1 MKKWKSISKMELHV
15 RRVILSNKMPIVL
28 IAVEGTNK
36 NLVEFGEMSN
46 NVFDVLVESSDL
58 RSKAIGDRLSE
69 NLCFVTREVDYT
81 LDVID
86 DSEEEM
92 AYRLGAVISR
102 LRSLH
107 VQRAMIITHKRMLN
121 SWDPHINMDEWDA
134 ISM

>member
-1 MKKWKSISKMELHV
+1 MELHV

-36 NLVEFGEMSN
+36 NLVEFGGMRN
-46 NVFDVLVESSDL
+46 NVFDVLVESTDL
-58 RSKAIGDRLSE
+58 RSKDIGDRLAE
-69 NLCFVTREVDYT
+69 DLLFVTREVDYT
-81 LDVID
+81 LDVIDND

-102 LRSLH
+102 LRSLR
-107 VQRAMIITHKRMLN
+107 VQRAMIITHKKVIN
-121 SWDPHINMDEWDA
+121 SWDPNMNADEWDA

>member
-1 MKKWKSISKMELHV
+1 MELHV

-36 NLVEFGEMSN
+36 NLVEFDNMNN
-46 NVFDVLVESSDL
+46 NVFDVLVESSDA
-58 RSKAIGDRLSE
+58 RSGDIGDRLTE
-69 NLCFVTREVDYT
+69 NLWFVTREVDHT
-81 LDVID
+81 LDELED
-86 DSEEEM
+86 GNEEEM

-102 LRSLH
+102 LQSLR
-107 VQRAMIITHKRMLN
+107 VQRAMIITHKRVLN

>member
-1 MKKWKSISKMELHV
+1 MELHV

-36 NLVEFGEMSN
+36 NLVEFGGMRN
-46 NVFDVLVESSDL
+46 NVFDVLVESTDSRGKD
-58 RSKAIGDRLSE
+58 IGDRLAE
-69 NLCFVTREVDYT
+69 DLLFVTREVDYT
-81 LDVID
+81 LDVIDND

-107 VQRAMIITHKRMLN
+107 IQRAMIITHKKVIN
-121 SWDPHINMDEWDA
+121 SWDPNMNANEWDA

>member
-1 MKKWKSISKMELHV
+1 MELHV

-36 NLVEFGEMSN
+36 NLVEFGGMRN
-46 NVFDVLVESSDL
+46 NVFDILVESTDP
-58 RSKAIGDRLSE
+58 RSKDIGDRLAE
-69 NLCFVTREVDYT
+69 DLLFVTREVDYT
-81 LDVID
+81 LDVIDND

-102 LRSLH
+102 LRSLR
-107 VQRAMIITHKRMLN
+107 VQRAMIITHKKVIN
-121 SWDPHINMDEWDA
+121 SWDPNMNANEWDA

>member
-1 MKKWKSISKMELHV
+1 MELHV

-36 NLVEFGEMSN
+36 NLVEFGSMNN
-46 NVFDVLVESSDL
+46 NVFDVLVESTDS
-58 RSKAIGDRLSE
+58 RSGNIGDRLAE
-69 NLCFVTREVDYT
+69 DLLFVTREVDHT
-81 LDVID
+81 LDELED
-86 DSEEEM
+86 GNEEEM

-107 VQRAMIITHKRMLN
+107 FQRAMIITHKRVLN
-121 SWDPHINMDEWDA
+121 SWDPNINMDEWDA

>member
-1 MKKWKSISKMELHV
+1 MELHV

-36 NLVEFGEMSN
+36 NLVDLENMHN
-46 NVFDVLVESSDL
+46 NVFDVVVESTDP
-58 RSKAIGDRLSE
+58 RSKAIGDGLAE
-69 NLCFVTREVDYT
+69 HLWFVKREVDYT
-81 LDVID
+81 LDVIETD

-102 LRSLH
+102 LRGLR
-107 VQRAMIITHKRMLN
+107 VQRAIIITHKRVLN
-121 SWDPHINMDEWDA
+121 SWDLHINTDEWDA

>member
-1 MKKWKSISKMELHV
+1 MELHV
-15 RRVILSNKMPIVL
+15 RRIILSNKMPIVL
-28 IAVEGTNK
+28 IAADGINK
-36 NLVEFGEMSN
+36 NLVEFGNMSN
-46 NVFDVLVESSDL
+46 NVFDVLVESSDPQ
-58 RSKAIGDRLSE
+58 SKAIGDSLGE
-69 NLCFVTREVDYT
+69 DLCFVKREVDYT
-81 LDVID
+81 LDVIDED

-107 VQRAMIITHKRMLN
+107 VQRAMIITHKRVFN

>member
-1 MKKWKSISKMELHV
+1 
-15 RRVILSNKMPIVL
+15 MPIVL

-36 NLVEFGEMSN
+36 NLVEFGGMRN
-46 NVFDVLVESSDL
+46 NVFDVLVESTDSRGKD
-58 RSKAIGDRLSE
+58 IGDRLAE
-69 NLCFVTREVDYT
+69 DLLFVTREVDYT
-81 LDVID
+81 LDVIDND

-107 VQRAMIITHKRMLN
+107 IQRAMIITHKKVIN
-121 SWDPHINMDEWDA
+121 SWDPNMNANEWDA

>member
-1 MKKWKSISKMELHV
+1 MELHV

-36 NLVEFGEMSN
+36 NLVEFGGMRN
-46 NVFDVLVESSDL
+46 NVFDVLVESTDL
-58 RSKAIGDRLSE
+58 RSKDIGDRLAE
-69 NLCFVTREVDYT
+69 DLLFVTREVDYT
-81 LDVID
+81 LDVIDND

-107 VQRAMIITHKRMLN
+107 IQRAMIITHKKVIN
-121 SWDPHINMDEWDA
+121 SWDPNMNADEWDA

>member
-1 MKKWKSISKMELHV
+1 MELHV

-36 NLVEFGEMSN
+36 NLVELENMHN
-46 NVFDVLVESSDL
+46 NVFDVVVESTDP
-58 RSKAIGDRLSE
+58 RSKDIGDRLAE
-69 NLCFVTREVDYT
+69 HLWFVKREVDYM

-102 LRSLH
+102 LRGLH
-107 VQRAMIITHKRMLN
+107 VQRAIIITHKRVLN
-121 SWDPHINMDEWDA
+121 SWDPNINMDEWDA

>member
-1 MKKWKSISKMELHV
+1 
-15 RRVILSNKMPIVL
+15 MPIVL

-36 NLVEFGEMSN
+36 NLVEFGNMSN
-46 NVFDVLVESSDL
+46 NVFDVLVESTDP
-58 RSKAIGDRLSE
+58 RSKAIGDRLAE
-69 NLCFVTREVDYT
+69 DLCFVKREVDYT

-86 DSEEEM
+86 EDDGEEEM

-102 LRSLH
+102 LRSLG
-107 VQRAMIITHKRMLN
+107 VQRAMIITHKRVLN